1 MLPAREQARG
11 AFSRKGKKLGT
22 TGAESEGRQGAQGH
36 DGTAGEPGT
45 WDSVR
50 VLGKFHGVLGSFKG
64 I

>member
-1 MLPAREQARG
+1 MPAREQVRG

-22 TGAESEGRQGAQGH
+22 TGAESEGRQGARGR
-36 DGTAGEPGT
+36 DGAAGEPGA

>member
-1 MLPAREQARG
+1 MPAREQARG

-22 TGAESEGRQGAQGH
+22 TGAESEGRQGARGR
-36 DGTAGEPGT
+36 DGAAGEPGA

>member
-1 MLPAREQARG
+1 MPAREQARG

-22 TGAESEGRQGAQGH
+22 TGAESEGRQGARGR
-36 DGTAGEPGT
+36 DGAAGEPGT

-50 VLGKFHGVLGSFKG
+50 VLGKFHGVLGGFKG